1 MKGLLS
7 IGPLMWQRLF
17 ASWRLLLVL
26 AFGILV
32 AATLMAISPVY
43 TRVMNDLGLQE
54 SLQDRLQSSSR
65 NGFVMVPT
73 PLGDAAAVR
82 RQQELAQAMSEEIGW
97 FVQDEVRVGTLPD
110 MGVERAGSLRATP
123 GNTFLLRFIGT
134 SGLDQ
139 RIRIVEG
146 RAAIP
151 TDDPSNLE
159 VVVPVETALRMD
171 ASLGDVVESVFV
183 YDDCNR
189 PLATDDPEQAQ
200 ENRRFACTPQTF
212 IDVHITA
219 TVVGFIEQL
228 DAEDPYWTA
237 NSINFNRPATNPV
250 GPVKRVTLPIVMP
263 EESFFNALPK
273 ILPSFPSEFR
283 LVGLIDP
290 SRLNS
295 ANLDEARDSL
305 SRLRNRIEELEAI
318 PDLSTANSLASF
330 ENRASFN
337 QVTLILLLIQVV
349 GIAVYYVVL
358 VSTLLAERRT
368 EEIAMLRS
376 RGATVGQLVVMSAS
390 EALALG
396 LVAALLAPFL
406 ASGAIAALGKT
417 GTFESVSGG
426 DFLPFT
432 IVPVAFLFALGGAAI
447 AAIAVVVP
455 AFFAARNGMVVFL
468 RSSARPGQ
476 PLLQRYYLDF
486 AIVGLAAFALWQL
499 SQRGSVFDPG
509 GVGGWSADPLLLLS
523 PLLLILAVG
532 AMMFRFLPLLL
543 RLATKLL
550 ATTSG
555 PGVTLGLWQLT
566 RSPARYT
573 QLALLVVM
581 AAAVGTFTATY
592 GETTDRSQEER
603 ALYAAGS
610 DIRLTG
616 LGDLQRDLGPEA
628 TMRLEEVDGVERAV
642 TATRQTMSLG
652 PLPAFGAPV
661 NVLGIDPEGASDVM
675 WWREDFSDRPLD
687 ETLVRLQSSPIQTHG
702 LPLPGEPISASIW
715 VNPIGARPD
724 TTLWLRTLDA
734 NGTFRYHQ
742 FGALDFQGYEQMTAT
757 FDAKSRGI
765 QYPISIVAIMMTQI
779 RSLNDASREMFLD
792 DLTVLSASGEEVV
805 IEDFE
810 DTFPWEVVRTT
821 TRERD
826 KVEQS
831 SQGVHSGARAA
842 HFRFLSGSGLELR
855 GMTFADASFPL
866 AALASSQ
873 LLERTGLQPGSEV
886 ELVFGKLLI
895 PLTIQGSVD
904 YFPTMY
910 DGGAGFVIVNQDDLY
925 YYAGVTNQLVA
936 ARAPTEAWLRL
947 TTDEE
952 ARENVKSS
960 FLGSFAIPSGQ
971 IIDSQTI
978 LSDVR
983 SDPIIRAGG
992 SGILLVALVAAF
1004 AILALGFALTLYLG
1018 GQARS
1023 VEVSVMRAV
1032 GISPR
1037 QLVTMISL
1045 EYLLIAVIGLAIG
1058 AIAGLRI
1065 SETMLSYLNV
1075 TDSGGRVV
1083 PEFDLIT
1090 RWDTVAIA
1098 FGAVGVA
1105 FIGGV
1110 LALAGYFLRLP
1121 VSRIIRI
1128 TR

>member
-1 MKGLLS
+1 MNGLLS

-17 ASWRLLLVL
+17 ANWRLLLVL

-54 SLQDRLQSSSR
+54 SLQDRLQNSSR

-73 PLGDAAAVR
+73 PLGDAAAIR

-97 FVQDEVRVGTLPD
+97 FVDDEVRLGRLPD
-110 MGVERAGSLRATP
+110 MGVERAGNLRATP
-123 GNTFLLRFIGT
+123 GDIFLLRFTGA
-134 SGLDQ
+134 SGLEE
-139 RIRIVEG
+139 RVRIVEG

-151 TDDPSNLE
+151 TDDPASLE

-171 ASLGDVVESVFV
+171 ASVGDSVESVFV

-189 PLATDDPEQAQ
+189 PLATDDPEQTR

-212 IDVHITA
+212 VDVHLTA
-219 TVVGFIEQL
+219 TIVGFIERL
-228 DAEDPYWTA
+228 DAEDPYWSAT
-237 NSINFNRPATNPV
+237 SINFSRPTADPV
-250 GPVKRVTLPIVMP
+250 GLVRHVTLPVVLP
-263 EESFFNALPK
+263 EESFFNALPR

-295 ANLDEARDSL
+295 ANLDEARESL
-305 SRLRNRIEELEAI
+305 SRLRSRIEELGAI

-330 ENRASFN
+330 QNRASFN
-337 QVTLILLLIQVV
+337 QVTLVLLLIQVV
-349 GIAVYYVVL
+349 GIAVYYVIL

-376 RGATVGQLVVMSAS
+376 RGATVGQLVVMSAA
-390 EALALG
+390 EAFTLG
-396 LVAALLAPFL
+396 LVAALIAPFL

-417 GTFESVSGG
+417 GTFESISGG
-426 DFLPFT
+426 EFLPFI
-432 IVPVAFLFALGGAAI
+432 IVPAAFLFALGGAAI
-447 AAIAVVVP
+447 AAVAVIVP
-455 AFFAARNGMVVFL
+455 AFFAARGGMVLFL
-468 RSSARPGQ
+468 RSSSRPGV

-532 AMMFRFLPLLL
+532 AMMFRFLPILL
-543 RLATKLL
+543 RLVTKLL

-616 LGDLQRDLGPEA
+616 LGELQRDLGPEA
-628 TMRLEEVDGVERAV
+628 TRRLEEVEGVERAV

-652 PLPAFGAPV
+652 PLPVFGAPV
-661 NVLGIDPEGASDVM
+661 DVLGIDPEGAPEVM
-675 WWREDFSDRPLD
+675 WWREDFSERSLD
-687 ETLVRLQSSPIQTHG
+687 ETLLRLQGSPLQTHG

-724 TTLWLRTLDA
+724 STLWLRTVDA
-734 NGTFRYHQ
+734 NGIFRYHQ
-742 FGALDFQGYEQMTAT
+742 FGPLDFQGYQQLTAN
-757 FDAKSRGI
+757 FDAKLRGI
-765 QYPISIVAIMMTQI
+765 QFPVSVVAIMMTQM
-779 RSLNDASREMFLD
+779 RSLNDVSRDMFLD
-792 DLTVLSASGEEVV
+792 DLTILSASGEEVL
-805 IEDFE
+805 IEDFN
-810 DTFPWEVVRTT
+810 DTFPWEVVRTA

-831 SQGVHSGARAA
+831 AQGVHSGAGAA
-842 HFRFLSGSGLELR
+842 HFRFLSGTGAELR
-855 GMTFADASFPL
+855 GMTFADAGFPL
-866 AALASSQ
+866 SAVASNQ
-873 LLERTGLQPGSEV
+873 FLEQTGFEIGSEV
-886 ELVFGKLLI
+886 ELVFGKLLV
-895 PLTIQGSVD
+895 PLTIQGVVD

-910 DGGAGFVIVNQDDLY
+910 ARGAGFVIVNQDDLY

-947 TTDEE
+947 TTDE
-952 ARENVKSS
+952 AVRENAKSTFLDS
-960 FLGSFAIPSGQ
+960 FGIPSGQ
-971 IIDSQTI
+971 IIDGQTI
-978 LSDVR
+978 LSEVR

-1004 AILALGFALTLYLG
+1004 AILALGFGLTLYLG
-1018 GQARS
+1018 GQART
-1023 VEVSVMRAV
+1023 VEISVMRAV

-1037 QLVTMISL
+1037 QLLTMISL

-1105 FIGGV
+1105 FVVGV